1 MRIKTVSI
9 FCDVCG
15 KEAGSLPSRDR
26 TSHVGGRVELHMQLR
41 KHPTEYSPIDICED
55 CRRAWEATFEAAAAA
70 LESAFAENRSEV
82 KSMNYFI

>member
-15 KEAGSLPSRDR
+15 KEAGPLPSQDR
-26 TSHVGGRVELHMQLR
+26 RSHIVGRVELHMKLR
-41 KHPTEYSPIDICED
+41 MHPTEPSPIDICED

-70 LESAFAENRSEV
+70 LESAFSENRSEV
-82 KSMNYFI
+82 K